1 MGFGLSTGRR
11 KSGILFLLL
20 LWFAAFLPEQD
31 KFCRNSCGGKQNKE
45 DPERIIL

>member
-1 MGFGLSTGRR
+1 MGSGLSTGCR

-31 KFCRNSCGGKQNKE
+31 KFRSNTRSGKQNKE